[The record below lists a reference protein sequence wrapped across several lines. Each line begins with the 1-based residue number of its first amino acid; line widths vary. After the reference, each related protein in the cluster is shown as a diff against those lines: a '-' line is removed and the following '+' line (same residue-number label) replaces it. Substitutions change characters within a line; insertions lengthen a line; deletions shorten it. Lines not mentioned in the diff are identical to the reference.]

1 MPIQLRSQ
9 RNLPQKPLNKHPMS
23 PTIPIAKL
31 RLLKELNLQ
40 DNHNQ
45 QNSLT
50 RNSTMYN
57 LNNYGGGGSIWS
69 QRNAM
74 YDPRYSQFGQQTGLS
89 RYSSSLPN
97 SPSKRPIHNYYNQHL
112 TQQLNHQMTPRHLSS
127 IPNYQPLDC
136 YTVGANGVLSAHGPR
151 FPLGTLPPLNSTSPH
166 SPQTNLS
173 LPRDYLPSHSQITRP
188 PFLDGQYSHRTGLY
202 NPLLYDKTLQRLK
215 QRIPVC
221 KSAPLSSIVA
231 NSLPSTNQFNTHD
244 AVTGL
249 PRRRHT
255 TASALTKSSLS
266 PKMVNLGT
274 GHRNP
279 STLLD
284 GTIEQEDS
292 PLTAM
297 RKEIKYF
304 VDERKRQLEQGA
316 LDINNLNTLTVP
328 NTVAGKYLGSNSNLS
343 NSTAIFNDQSPLSG
357 THLQTSPNLASTLA
371 QNRYNY
377 LSSSESDLNALLH
390 MYSYPPDPV
399 LERQVQA
406 GASVYQRLP
415 QYYLNRSKHRYTV
428 DDLRRHRNPLLD
440 YYDENL
446 FNQYYGN
453 GYNDP
458 LLDRNQLLPTS
469 TYNSLIDWPTSY
481 GQYNRPGYYASTG
494 CLRQLQ
500 TPTLT
505 NLNSLNSAGLNALNY
520 NRGLLSGANRN
531 LYDQDLLSDNYLPS
545 DYAHHYS
552 LDTLGLDHRTSYSR
566 PSSPY
571 YGTSAMAP
579 MPDYTQHS
587 LSTNHLDLLP
597 VDLNNNSLLSKP
609 LGQTTSSL
617 PLRSY
622 RI

>member
-31 RLLKELNLQ
+31 RLLKELNLK
-40 DNHNQ
+40 DNNNH

-57 LNNYGGGGSIWS
+57 LNNYGGVWP
-69 QRNAM
+69 QRNTM
-74 YDPRYSQFGQQTGLS
+74 YDPRYPQIGQYGQQTGLS
-89 RYSSSLPN
+89 RYSHSLPN

-112 TQQLNHQMTPRHLSS
+112 TQQMNHQMTPRHLSS
-127 IPNYQPLDC
+127 IPNYQPVDC

-151 FPLGTLPPLNSTSPH
+151 FPLGTLPPLSSTSPH

-173 LPRDYLPSHSQITRP
+173 LPSYSQITRP
-188 PFLDGQYSHRTGLY
+188 SFLDSQYSHRTGLY

-231 NSLPSTNQFNTHD
+231 NSLPTTNHFNTHD

-255 TASALTKSSLS
+255 TASSLPKSSLS
-266 PKMVNLGT
+266 PKTVNLGT

-328 NTVAGKYLGSNSNLS
+328 NTITGKYLGSNSNLS

-357 THLQTSPNLASTLA
+357 INLQTSPNLASTLA

-399 LERQVQA
+399 LERQVPA

-446 FNQYYGN
+446 FNQCYGN
-453 GYNDP
+453 GYYDSF
-458 LLDRNQLLPTS
+458 LDRSQLLPTS
-469 TYNSLIDWPTSY
+469 TYNSLIDWPASY

-500 TPTLT
+500 TPTL
-505 NLNSLNSAGLNALNY
+505 NNLNSAGLSSLNY
-520 NRGLLSGANRN
+520 NRGLIGANRN
-531 LYDQDLLSDNYLPS
+531 LYDQDLLLSDSYLPS
-545 DYAHHYS
+545 DYHHYS
-552 LDTLGLDHRTSYSR
+552 LDGLGLDHRTSYSR

-571 YGTSAMAP
+571 YGASTMAP
-579 MPDYTQHS
+579 VPDYTQHS
-587 LSTNHLDLLP
+587 LSTNHLDSLDLNR
-597 VDLNNNSLLSKP
+597 DLNNNLLSKP
-609 LGQTTSSL
+609 LGQTTSSM

>member
-1 MPIQLRSQ
+1 MPIQLRNQ

-31 RLLKELNLQ
+31 RLLKELNLKE
-40 DNHNQ
+40 NQ
-45 QNSLT
+45 TNGLT

-57 LNNYGGGGSIWS
+57 LNTMNNYGGAWP
-69 QRNAM
+69 QRNANF
-74 YDPRYSQFGQQTGLS
+74 YDSRYGSQLNQFGQPTGFS
-89 RYSSSLPN
+89 RYSHSLPN
-97 SPSKRPIHNYYNQHL
+97 SPSKRPMHNYYNQHL
-112 TQQLNHQMTPRHLSS
+112 TQQLNHQITPRHLSS
-127 IPNYQPLDC
+127 IPNYQPVDC
-136 YTVGANGVLSAHGPR
+136 YTVGANGVLSAHGSR
-151 FPLGTLPPLNSTSPH
+151 FPLGTLPPLSSSSPH

-173 LPRDYLPSHSQITRP
+173 LPSYSQITRP
-188 PFLDGQYSHRTGLY
+188 SFLDGQYSHRTGLY
-202 NPLLYDKTLQRLK
+202 NPLLYDKQLQRLK

-231 NSLPSTNQFNTHD
+231 NSLPTTNQFNTHD

-266 PKMVNLGT
+266 PKTVNLGT

-316 LDINNLNTLTVP
+316 LDINNLNSLTVP
-328 NTVAGKYLGSNSNLS
+328 NTISGKYLGSNSNLS
-343 NSTAIFNDQSPLSG
+343 NSTALYNDQSPPSG
-357 THLQTSPNLASTLA
+357 SHLQTSPNLASTLA

-399 LERQVQA
+399 LDRQVPA

-415 QYYLNRSKHRYTV
+415 QYYLNRGKPRYTV

-446 FNQYYGN
+446 YNQYAN
-453 GYNDP
+453 GQYYDP
-458 LLDRNQLLPTS
+458 LFSQLLPNS
-469 TYNSLIDWPTSY
+469 TYSSLIDWPTPGY
-481 GQYNRPGYYASTG
+481 GSYNRPGYYASTG

-500 TPTLT
+500 TPTLA
-505 NLNSLNSAGLNALNY
+505 NLNALNSAGPGY
-520 NRGLLSGANRN
+520 NRGLIYGANRN
-531 LYDQDLLSDNYLPS
+531 LYDQDLLLSDNYLPG
-545 DYAHHYS
+545 DYHHYS

-566 PSSPY
+566 PISPY
-571 YGTSAMAP
+571 YGASAIAS

-587 LSTNHLDLLP
+587 LSTNHLDS
-597 VDLNNNSLLSKP
+597 VDLNNNLLSKP